1 MLLGATVATATVIA
15 IGIAAPDRPSASSR
29 SAAAVGA
36 AASADARPVLVRGGF
51 AATLDRPGLQDTAAD
66 LLAGPPA
73 GRMVPPA
80 GSAADLAVRV
90 VAAEGGPGRSSTS
103 SAAGYGQF
111 LRTTWLDVFGRAYP
125 DIARMLSSD
134 QILALRYVKPLALD
148 LTSRYAR
155 ENAATLVREG
165 LPATDTALSLAHAVG
180 AGGAMTILTA
190 SPRAPVADLLS
201 PQAIAANPVFTRMT
215 ADDLQGWA
223 ANRIG
228 GSGAAPQPSVPAADP
243 VPTLEPGEDFLVDK
257 KTMASEVLRTNHA
270 MISRLR
276 EVTHTPAPIR
286 GLAPAPPS
294 PSPSPTKVP
303 LADRRALL
311 TASEPAA
318 AALLDAI
325 DTVSHR
331 SGYGQFHML
340 ARRAREPGR
349 LPAELVRDLTLG
361 ADRQDG
367 GGKRDDPRHRPA
379 PPRPCPRGAAPSGA
393 AARGSNRPTGGERR
407 PACRAILIGC
417 SATSD

>member
-1 MLLGATVATATVIA
+1 VLLGGAVATAAVIA

-36 AASADARPVLVRGGF
+36 AASADAPVVLVRGGF
-51 AATLDRPGLQDTAAD
+51 AAALDQRSILDRPGLHDASAD
-66 LLAGPPA
+66 FMAGPPA
-73 GRMVPPA
+73 GRMEAAGDVGPPP
-80 GSAADLAVRV
+80 GPADLAVRV
-90 VAAEGGPGRSSTS
+90 VAAEGGPGRSPSS

-125 DIARMLSSD
+125 DIARMLNSD

-155 ENAATLVREG
+155 ENAATLVRVG

-180 AGGAMTILTA
+180 AGGAMTVLTA
-190 SPRAPVADLLS
+190 PPRAPVADLLS

-228 GSGAAPQPSVPAADP
+228 GSAAPQPSEPAADP
-243 VPTLEPGEDFLVDK
+243 VPTLAPGEDFLVDK

-276 EVTHTPAPIR
+276 
-286 GLAPAPPS
+286 G
-294 PSPSPTKVP
+294 
-303 LADRRALL
+303 
-311 TASEPAA
+311 EPAA

-325 DTVSHR
+325 ETVSHR

-340 ARRAREPGR
+340 ARRARETGR
-349 LPAELVRDLTLG
+349 FPADLARDLTRVLIGKMEEESATILG
-361 ADRQDG
+361 IAQH
-367 GGKRDDPRHRPA
+367 RHALAREAHHLPTQRPA
-379 PPRPCPRGAAPSGA
+379 TDRTGPPATSGA
-393 AARGSNRPTGGERR
+393 P
-407 PACRAILIGC
+407 RAGR
-417 SATSD
+417 S

>member
-1 MLLGATVATATVIA
+1 MFPDFPRYSQRSRRRRRGLAVLLGATAAAATLIA

-66 LLAGPPA
+66 LLAGPPP
-73 GRMVPPA
+73 GLMVPPA
-80 GSAADLAVRV
+80 GSAADLAVRM

-190 SPRAPVADLLS
+190 SPRAPIADLLS

-228 GSGAAPQPSVPAADP
+228 GGGGGAPQPSEPAANP

-286 GLAPAPPS
+286 GLAPAQSS
-294 PSPSPTKVP
+294 PIP
-303 LADRRALL
+303 RAF
-311 TASEPAA
+311 SE
-318 AALLDAI
+318 
-325 DTVSHR
+325 
-331 SGYGQFHML
+331 
-340 ARRAREPGR
+340 
-349 LPAELVRDLTLG
+349 
-361 ADRQDG
+361 
-367 GGKRDDPRHRPA
+367 
-379 PPRPCPRGAAPSGA
+379 
-393 AARGSNRPTGGERR
+393 
-407 PACRAILIGC
+407 
-417 SATSD
+417 

>member
-1 MLLGATVATATVIA
+1 MFPDFPRYSQRSRRRRRGLAVLLGATAAAATLIA

-66 LLAGPPA
+66 LLAGPLA
-73 GRMVPPA
+73 GRMVPPV

-228 GSGAAPQPSVPAADP
+228 GGGAVPQPSEPAANP

-276 EVTHTPAPIR
+276 
-286 GLAPAPPS
+286 G
-294 PSPSPTKVP
+294 
-303 LADRRALL
+303 
-311 TASEPAA
+311 EPAA

-325 DTVSHR
+325 ETVSHR

-340 ARRAREPGR
+340 ARRARETGR
-349 LPAELVRDLTLG
+349 FPADLVRDLTRVLIGKMEEENATILG
-361 ADRQDG
+361 IAQHRHGLAREAHHLPTQRPADRTG
-367 GGKRDDPRHRPA
+367 PPAASGVPRAGR
-379 PPRPCPRGAAPSGA
+379 S
-393 AARGSNRPTGGERR
+393 
-407 PACRAILIGC
+407 
-417 SATSD
+417 

>member
-1 MLLGATVATATVIA
+1 
-15 IGIAAPDRPSASSR
+15 
-29 SAAAVGA
+29 
-36 AASADARPVLVRGGF
+36 
-51 AATLDRPGLQDTAAD
+51 
-66 LLAGPPA
+66 
-73 GRMVPPA
+73 
-80 GSAADLAVRV
+80 V

-155 ENAATLVREG
+155 ENAATLVRVG

-190 SPRAPVADLLS
+190 PPRAAVADLLS
-201 PQAIAANPVFTRMT
+201 PQAIAANPAFTRMT
-215 ADDLQGWA
+215 VDDLQGWA

-228 GSGAAPQPSVPAADP
+228 GGGGSAPQPSEPAADP
-243 VPTLEPGEDFLVDK
+243 VPAPTLEPGEDFLVDK

-276 EVTHTPAPIR
+276 
-286 GLAPAPPS
+286 G
-294 PSPSPTKVP
+294 
-303 LADRRALL
+303 
-311 TASEPAA
+311 EPAA

-325 DTVSHR
+325 ETVSHR

-340 ARRAREPGR
+340 ARRARETGR
-349 LPAELVRDLTLG
+349 FPADLARDLTRVLIGKMEEENATILG
-361 ADRQDG
+361 IAQH
-367 GGKRDDPRHRPA
+367 RHALAREAHHLPTQRPA
-379 PPRPCPRGAAPSGA
+379 TDRTGPPATSGA
-393 AARGSNRPTGGERR
+393 P
-407 PACRAILIGC
+407 RAGR
-417 SATSD
+417 S

>member
-1 MLLGATVATATVIA
+1 MLLGATAAAAALIA
-15 IGIAAPDRPSASSR
+15 IGIAAPDRR

-66 LLAGPPA
+66 LLAGPLA
-73 GRMVPPA
+73 ARMGPPA

-90 VAAEGGPGRSSTS
+90 VAAEGGPGRNPTS

-111 LRTTWLDVFGRAYP
+111 LSTTWLDVFGRAYP

-155 ENAATLVREG
+155 ENAATLAREG
-165 LPATDTALSLAHAVG
+165 LPATETALSLAHAVG
-180 AGGAMTILTA
+180 AGGAMTVLTA

-228 GSGAAPQPSVPAADP
+228 GSTAPQPSLPAADP

-270 MISRLR
+270 MIGRLR

-286 GLAPAPPS
+286 GLVPAPPS

-303 LADRRALL
+303 VADRRALL

-318 AALLDAI
+318 AALLDAL
-325 DTVSHR
+325 DAVSHR

-340 ARRAREPGR
+340 ARRARETGR
-349 LPAELVRDLTLG
+349 LPADLVRDLALV
-361 ADRQDG
+361 
-367 GGKRDDPRHRPA
+367 
-379 PPRPCPRGAAPSGA
+379 
-393 AARGSNRPTGGERR
+393 
-407 PACRAILIGC
+407 LIGKMEEENATILGIAQHRR
-417 SATSD
+417 SALHGATHAPGRAPILSAAGAGDSGQAGTRR

>member
-1 MLLGATVATATVIA
+1 MFPDFPRYSQRSRRRRRGPAVLLGATAAAATLIA

-51 AATLDRPGLQDTAAD
+51 ATTFDRPGLQDTAAD
-66 LLAGPPA
+66 LLAGPPP
-73 GRMVPPA
+73 GLMVPPA
-80 GSAADLAVRV
+80 GLAADLAVRV
-90 VAAEGGPGRSSTS
+90 VAAEGGPDRSSTS

-201 PQAIAANPVFTRMT
+201 PQAIAANSVFTRMT

-228 GSGAAPQPSVPAADP
+228 GG
-243 VPTLEPGEDFLVDK
+243 
-257 KTMASEVLRTNHA
+257 R
-270 MISRLR
+270 RR
-276 EVTHTPAPIR
+276 
-286 GLAPAPPS
+286 
-294 PSPSPTKVP
+294 
-303 LADRRALL
+303 RRA
-311 TASEPAA
+311 AA
-318 AALLDAI
+318 E
-325 DTVSHR
+325 
-331 SGYGQFHML
+331 
-340 ARRAREPGR
+340 RARGQSRPHAGARGGFPRRQEDDG
-349 LPAELVRDLTLG
+349 LG
-361 ADRQDG
+361 GIAHQ
-367 GGKRDDPRHRPA
+367 PRH
-379 PPRPCPRGAAPSGA
+379 
-393 AARGSNRPTGGERR
+393 
-407 PACRAILIGC
+407 
-417 SATSD
+417 D

>member
-1 MLLGATVATATVIA
+1 VLLGGAVATAAVIA

-36 AASADARPVLVRGGF
+36 AASADAPVVLVRGGF
-51 AATLDRPGLQDTAAD
+51 AAALDQRSILDRPGLHDASAD
-66 LLAGPPA
+66 FMAGPPA
-73 GRMVPPA
+73 GRMEAAGDVGPPP
-80 GSAADLAVRV
+80 GPADLAVRV

-125 DIARMLSSD
+125 DIARMLNSD

-155 ENAATLVREG
+155 ENAATLVRVG

-190 SPRAPVADLLS
+190 PPRVPVADLLS
-201 PQAIAANPVFTRMT
+201 PQAIAANPVFGRMT

-228 GSGAAPQPSVPAADP
+228 TSAAPQPSEPAAEP
-243 VPTLEPGEDFLVDK
+243 VPTLEPGEDFRVDK
-257 KTMASEVLRTNHA
+257 KTMASEVLRTNRA
-270 MISRLR
+270 MIGRLR
-276 EVTHTPAPIR
+276 EVTQSPAPVR
-286 GLAPAPPS
+286 GLAPAQPS
-294 PSPSPTKVP
+294 PSPPKAP

-311 TASEPAA
+311 TAGEPAA

-325 DTVSHR
+325 DAVSHR
-331 SGYGQFHML
+331 SGYGQFQML
-340 ARRAREPGR
+340 ARRARETGR
-349 LPAELVRDLTLG
+349 LPAELVRDLTLVLI
-361 ADRQDG
+361 
-367 GGKRDDPRHRPA
+367 GKMEEENATILGIAQHR
-379 PPRPCPRGAAPSGA
+379 RGAFHGATHAPVRVGRS
-393 AARGSNRPTGGERR
+393 
-407 PACRAILIGC
+407 
-417 SATSD
+417 

>member
-1 MLLGATVATATVIA
+1 MFLDFPQYSQRSRRYAILRRRRGLAVLLGATAAAAALIA
-15 IGIAAPDRPSASSR
+15 IGIAAPDRR

-66 LLAGPPA
+66 LLAGPLA

-80 GSAADLAVRV
+80 GLAADLAVRV

-190 SPRAPVADLLS
+190 LPRAPVADLLS

-228 GSGAAPQPSVPAADP
+228 GSAAPPPSEPAADP
-243 VPTLEPGEDFLVDK
+243 APAPTLEPGEDFLVDK

-276 EVTHTPAPIR
+276 
-286 GLAPAPPS
+286 G
-294 PSPSPTKVP
+294 
-303 LADRRALL
+303 
-311 TASEPAA
+311 EPAA

-325 DTVSHR
+325 ETVSHR

-340 ARRAREPGR
+340 ALRARETGR
-349 LPAELVRDLTLG
+349 LPADLVRDLTRVLIGKMEEENATILG
-361 ADRQDG
+361 IAQHRQGLAREAHHLPAQRPAADRTG
-367 GGKRDDPRHRPA
+367 PPAASGVPRAGR
-379 PPRPCPRGAAPSGA
+379 S
-393 AARGSNRPTGGERR
+393 
-407 PACRAILIGC
+407 
-417 SATSD
+417 